1 MKKYFIGLA
10 LSGAAARINRFTR
23 SIIPSSKKPTT
34 AERVGTLLVG
44 AGIGATAAWA
54 LAQKKRIDKEEDS

>member
-10 LSGAAARINRFTR
+10 LSGAAARINRLTR
-23 SIIPSSKKPTT
+23 GIIPSNKRSTI
-34 AERVGTLLVG
+34 AERIGTLLVG

-54 LAQKKRIDKEEDS
+54 LAQKRKADKE